1 MAKLSRYRLEDPP
14 PPPPKKQGWRRIA
27 AWLWKVP
34 SDLRQTPATNG
45 PVPWDRAALIAS
57 VMLFGLSMLAF
68 AGISL
73 RWQIVVSGL
82 VSVVSYFFIRLQDPA
97 AALTR
102 AFIVTAGMTVWAVLS
117 WQFELNLLFGPIL
130 QGLGFPGAEGSLSL
144 ATGRLDGYSVTVLC
158 VVLIGLIVAMLITKL
173 RP

>member
-1 MAKLSRYRLEDPP
+1 
-14 PPPPKKQGWRRIA
+14 
-27 AWLWKVP
+27 
-34 SDLRQTPATNG
+34 
-45 PVPWDRAALIAS
+45 
-57 VMLFGLSMLAF
+57 MLAF

>member
-14 PPPPKKQGWRRIA
+14 PLPPKKRGWGRLS
-27 AWLWKVP
+27 AWAWKVP
-34 SDLRQTPATNG
+34 SDPQQMPVTNG

-57 VMLFGLSMLAF
+57 VVLFGLSMLAF
-68 AGISL
+68 ASISL
-73 RWQIVVSGL
+73 RWQIVISGF
-82 VSVVSYFFIRLQDPA
+82 VSVVSYFFIRLQDPSV
-97 AALTR
+97 ALTR
-102 AFIVTAGMTVWAVLS
+102 TFIVTAGMTVWAVLS
-117 WQFELNLLFGPIL
+117 WQFELNLLIGPVL